1 MANPELDRII
11 EDLRAKDR
19 ARNGPRRAARLCTL
33 TGALAPELNEMLDRM
48 QTPRARAG
56 IEAALRARPDELADA
71 AVAAARRRRG

>member
-1 MANPELDRII
+1 M
-11 EDLRAKDR
+11 
-19 ARNGPRRAARLCTL
+19 

-56 IEAALRARPDELADA
+56 IEAAFRATPDELADA